1 VELAEYF
8 VRIWRHKWIVLGVTV
23 LAIAINIGVMFL
35 LPRSYLATSVLEVG
49 GINSYLGNPGTTA
62 DSSRQTLPSAIQADT
77 QSYMKLLDTPSVSEE
92 AKQRAQRTLAPAT
105 QGNSSSTMLGD
116 TDTATAD
123 MLSESGSN
131 MDYTYSSRAE
141 AVRGSGT
148 DVIYID
154 VTADKPAV
162 VKAAAD
168 ALATVLVEESRK
180 QGGDVADSFVE
191 NIQKEQID
199 PIDKQLADNRAE
211 SEKLKVTT
219 GGDVAARNVR
229 IADLADQAKSL
240 DDTRKQYTDIIA
252 RVRVNEALNIN
263 NLRMLSPA
271 ATPSS
276 RTMPSITRSS
286 AIAALLGL
294 LLGILI
300 VLAIDRPKGNEP
312 ARIF

>member
-1 VELAEYF
+1 MELAEYF

-23 LAIAINIGVMFL
+23 LAIAINVTVMFL

-49 GINSYLGNPGTTA
+49 GINSYMGNPGTVA
-62 DSSRQTLPSAIQADT
+62 DSSRQSLPSAIKSDT
-77 QSYMKLLDTPSVSEE
+77 QRYLNLLDTPSVSDE
-92 AKQRAQRTLAPAT
+92 AKQRAQRSLA
-105 QGNSSSTMLGD
+105 STDG
-116 TDTATAD
+116 
-123 MLSESGSN
+123 GSN
-131 MDYTYSSRAE
+131 IDYTYSSRAE

-148 DVIYID
+148 DLIYID
-154 VTADKPAV
+154 VTADSPAV

-191 NIQKEQID
+191 SIQKEQVD

-240 DDTRKQYTDIIA
+240 DDSRKQYTDIIA
-252 RVRVNEALNIN
+252 RVRVNEALSIN
-263 NLRMLSPA
+263 NLRLMSPA

-294 LLGILI
+294 LLGVMI